1 MMNSNVDSQG
11 MGRQIMDILPQLQSA
26 LGLAVFVAVAWSL
39 SEDRGAFPWRTVV
52 AGLALQIALAA
63 ILLGVPDIRAALLML
78 NVAVEALQNATAE
91 GTSFVFGFTGGG
103 TPPFDVKNPG
113 ALTTIAFSVLPLV
126 IVVSAL
132 SALLWHW
139 RVLQLIVGAFAWA
152 LEKTLAIGG
161 ALGVGCAAN
170 VFMGMI
176 EAPLLIRPYL
186 EKMTRSELFTLFT
199 CGLATIAGTVMALF
213 AVLLEPVVPGAIGHI
228 IVASLLSLPASIL
241 LAKVM
246 IPGDEV
252 TPANVGVGKLYR
264 STMDAVAT
272 GAEDGMKIYLNIIA
286 MLVVMIA
293 LVALANIILGNIV
306 VGDAPLS
313 FERIA
318 GWLFA
323 PLVWLVG
330 VPIEEAQAAGSLM
343 GTKVIL
349 NEFIAYL
356 NMAALPPETL
366 SPRSEMLMLYAMC
379 GFANLSSVGM
389 MIAGVSAI
397 APARREEIV
406 QLSLWSIIPG
416 NLATCMTGAVV
427 GLLPG

>member
-1 MMNSNVDSQG
+1 
-11 MGRQIMDILPQLQSA
+11 MDFLPQLQSA
-26 LGLAVFVAVAWSL
+26 IGLLVFVFLAWLL
-39 SEDRGAFPWRTVV
+39 SESRRAFPWRTVI
-52 AGLALQIALAA
+52 AGLAVQVVLAVL
-63 ILLGVPDIRAALLML
+63 LLGIPEVRAGLLAL
-78 NVAVEALQNATAE
+78 NVVVEALQKATAA

-103 TPPFDVKNPG
+103 KPPFEVKDAG
-113 ALTTIAFSVLPLV
+113 ALTTIAFGVLPLV
-126 IVVSAL
+126 LVVSAL

-139 RVLQLIVGAFAWA
+139 RILQLIVGVFAWA

-213 AVLLEPVVPGAIGHI
+213 AVLLEPVVPGALGHI
-228 IVASLLSLPASIL
+228 LVASLLSLPASIL

-252 TPANVGVGKLYR
+252 TPAGAGVGKLYR
-264 STMDAVAT
+264 SSMDAVAT
-272 GAEDGMKIYLNIIA
+272 GAEDGLKIYLNIIA
-286 MLVVMIA
+286 MLIVMIA
-293 LVALANIILGNIV
+293 LVALADLILASIV
-306 VGDAPLS
+306 VDGAPLS
-313 FERIA
+313 FARIA

-330 VPIEEAQAAGSLM
+330 VPLEEAQAAGSLM
-343 GTKVIL
+343 GQKVIL

-366 SPRSEMLMLYAMC
+366 SPRSELLMLYAMC

-397 APARREEIV
+397 APSRREEIV
-406 QLSLWSIIPG
+406 SLSLWSIIPG

-427 GLLPG
+427 GLLP